1 MKIKLFLLFVFPML
15 FFSFVTFAE
24 EPCGSIKSAQD
35 ILNCAIS
42 HHPDVQIS
50 EASLKRDEV
59 LKKIA
64 KQVPNPELE
73 SSILSGQPGAPEGI
87 FVDVGLM
94 QTIELGGKR
103 KNRIKQAIAT
113 GTLTKAQ
120 LLESKE
126 LTALNTV
133 LALYR
138 LRQIRLELEAV
149 SEVTTT
155 YQHILK
161 NYTSRPKLAPEQ
173 EVSSSVFDLAHD
185 EAKLKKA
192 TLLQEQSSLVQFLT
206 LATGLPEKQ
215 ILSHLPGGKRSW
227 PKFVLDPQETS
238 LNSEIAKANADKAI
252 AEANLKLSKSNAW
265 PDFKVGPTFQKQ
277 TGITGQ
283 DSSAGV
289 NFGFSLPILSQ
300 NRGSIE
306 YAKRDY
312 AKSLLSQ
319 KLVTDKNQT
328 ERVKQIQRY
337 QQALKSLNQIKS
349 VAIINTKHENLEKF
363 FDEGLIS
370 SSLVIETH
378 RQMIDVTESRNIQEL
393 TALDALWRLYILE
406 GKIMGSKL

>member
-1 MKIKLFLLFVFPML
+1 MKIKLFLLL
-15 FFSFVTFAE
+15 FLLAHFLPFAATAQD
-24 EPCGSIKSAQD
+24 PCGSVKTAQD
-35 ILNCAIS
+35 ILDCAIN

-50 EASLKRDEV
+50 EASLKRDEI

-73 SSILSGQPGAPEGI
+73 SSILSGQPGAPEGV

-113 GTLTKAQ
+113 GTLTQAQ

-138 LRQIRLELEAV
+138 LRQIRFELAAV

-173 EVSSSVFDLAHD
+173 EVSSSVFDLAFD

-192 TLLQEQSSLVQFLT
+192 TLLQEQGSLVQFLI
-206 LATGLPEKQ
+206 LATGLSEKQ
-215 ILSHLPGGKRSW
+215 ILLHLPGSKGNW
-227 PKFVLDPQETS
+227 PKFVLDSQETN

-265 PDFKVGPTFQKQ
+265 PDFKVGPSFQTQ
-277 TGITGQ
+277 TGVTGQ
-283 DSSAGV
+283 QSSAGINV
-289 NFGFSLPILSQ
+289 GFSLPILSQ
-300 NRGSIE
+300 NRAGIE
-306 YAKRDY
+306 YAKKDY

-319 KLVTDKNQT
+319 KLVTDKNQN

-337 QQALKSLNQIKS
+337 QQALKSLHQIKS
-349 VAIINTKHENLEKF
+349 GAFINAKHENLEKF

-406 GKIMGSKL
+406 GKLTESKL